1 MALEGIALVLIL
13 NTADSLKDWICCLV
27 FALGAAALTQ
37 VNSAGGIP
45 PVRHASKGKDILCLV
60 RVKFL
65 LPKALLSL
73 LVVPA
78 CSSKSAP
85 HVFR

>member
-1 MALEGIALVLIL
+1 MASEGMVLFLISES
-13 NTADSLKDWICCLV
+13 ADSLKDWICCLV

-37 VNSAGGIP
+37 LNSAGGIP
-45 PVRHASKGKDILCLV
+45 PVRLASKGKDILCLV
-60 RVKFL
+60 PVKFL

-78 CSSKSAP
+78 CSSKPAP
-85 HVFR
+85 HVFH